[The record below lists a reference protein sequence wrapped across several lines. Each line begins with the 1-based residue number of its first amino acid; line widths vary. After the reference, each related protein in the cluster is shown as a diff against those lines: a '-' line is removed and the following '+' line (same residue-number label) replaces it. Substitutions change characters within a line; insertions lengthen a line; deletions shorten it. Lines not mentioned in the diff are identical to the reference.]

1 MNVLVNI
8 IKYDIKG
15 YIIMAMEITENLLDI
30 HIEIFLDKNNTMS
43 GIAIKYSSKKPQQA
57 LKAKKKK
64 KKKKKKAKKHTK
76 QSVEWKKQDWWKIV
90 TVESTWEFVFCRN
103 EKTYT
108 KKKKLKKAISCSCPL
123 GWGWESR
130 KVWLLWLNMCS
141 DF

>member
-57 LKAKKKK
+57 LKAKKK
-64 KKKKKKAKKHTK
+64 AKKHTK
-76 QSVEWKKQDWWKIV
+76 KSVVWKKQDW
-90 TVESTWEFVFCRN
+90 
-103 EKTYT
+103 
-108 KKKKLKKAISCSCPL
+108 
-123 GWGWESR
+123 
-130 KVWLLWLNMCS
+130 
-141 DF
+141 